1 MKRSLRLC
9 CLLAALL
16 AALAAPEAAR
26 AGMLTLTFD
35 DGLVSVHANAF
46 PILKK
51 YGLVA
56 TTGIIAARLKN
67 TDDDFMTVAQVR
79 DLSKGGWEIASHGLT
94 HKRPVDIPEGYAQE
108 PLKNCRR
115 VKGSTTVFEAKYGY
129 EDIAGLTEDG
139 RRLKELDNEKDVKST
154 PGSYYYDE
162 LIGEVVFRPLDPD
175 DVENGTIRAVSYQ
188 REMEESRE
196 VLAELG
202 FPARTYI
209 TPHNYWTT
217 HMRDVSRTLYDQ
229 VVTGGD
235 DGNFPGRTD
244 RWWIKRHVVHTA
256 DPAQAIIDLTKKVV
270 VDQDGW
276 LVLCLHGVGDDV
288 GWEPWSSENL
298 DAFAAWL
305 VKNKVTVVTAAEGAK
320 RLFADRPAASGGKG

>member
-1 MKRSLRLC
+1 MHRFLFVC
-9 CLLAALL
+9 CLAAALL
-16 AALAAPEAAR
+16 TAWTGGDAAR
-26 AGMLTLTFD
+26 AGMLTLSFD
-35 DGLVSVHANAF
+35 DGLVSVHDQAF

-51 YGLVA
+51 YGIPA

-67 TDDDFMTVAQVR
+67 GDDDFMNVAQVR
-79 DLSKGGWEIASHGLT
+79 ELAQGGWEVASHGLT

-115 VKGSTTVFEAKYGY
+115 VKGSHGVFEVKYGY
-129 EDIAGLTEDG
+129 EDLAGLTEDG
-139 RRLKELDNEKDVKST
+139 RRLKELDNEKDVKNT
-154 PGSYYYDE
+154 PGSYHFDE
-162 LIGEVVFRPLDPD
+162 LIGEVVFRPLDPGE
-175 DVENGTIRAVSYQ
+175 VEDGSIRAVSYQ

-202 FPARTYI
+202 FPVRTYI

-217 HMRDVSRTLYDQ
+217 HLRDMSRSLYDQ

-235 DGNFPGRTD
+235 DGNFPDRTD

-256 DPAQAIIDLTKKVV
+256 DPAQAIIDLTQKVV
-270 VDQDGW
+270 IDQDGW

-288 GWEPWSSENL
+288 GWEPWSAQNL
-298 DAFAAWL
+298 EAFAVWL
-305 VKNKVTVVTAAEGAK
+305 KKNGVEVVTISEGVRRFFGDKAIP
-320 RLFADRPAASGGKG
+320 RGNG

>member
-1 MKRSLRLC
+1 MHRFLFVC
-9 CLLAALL
+9 CLVAALL
-16 AALAAPEAAR
+16 TAWAGGNAAR

-35 DGLVSVHANAF
+35 DGLASVYAHAF

-51 YGLVA
+51 YGIPA

-67 TDDDFMTVAQVR
+67 ADDDFMNVAQVR
-79 DLSKGGWEIASHGLT
+79 ELTQGGWEVASHGLT

-108 PLKNCRR
+108 PLKNCRN
-115 VKGSTTVFEAKYGY
+115 VKGSETVFEAKYAY
-129 EDIAGLTEDG
+129 EELAGLTEDG

-175 DVENGTIRAVSYQ
+175 DVEDGTIRAVSYQ
-188 REMEESRE
+188 REMVESRE

-217 HMRDVSRTLYDQ
+217 HMRDLSRSLYDQ

-256 DPAQAIIDLTKKVV
+256 DSAQTIIDLTKKVV
-270 VDQDGW
+270 VDEDGW

-288 GWEPWSSENL
+288 GWEPWSAANL
-298 DAFAAWL
+298 EAFAAWIA
-305 VKNKVTVVTAAEGAK
+305 KNGVATVTIAEGARRYFQDK
-320 RLFADRPAASGGKG
+320 GVARGKG

>member
-1 MKRSLRLC
+1 MRRIYFVC
-9 CLLAALL
+9 CLAAVMLAAW
-16 AALAAPEAAR
+16 AGGSAAR

-35 DGLVSVHANAF
+35 DGLASVHAHAF

-51 YGLVA
+51 YGIPA
-56 TTGIIAARLKN
+56 TTGIIAVRLRN
-67 TDDDFMTVAQVR
+67 GDDDFMNVAQLRELV
-79 DLSKGGWEIASHGLT
+79 LAGWEVASHGLT

-115 VKGSTTVFEAKYGY
+115 VKGGHGVFEAKYGY
-129 EDIAGLTEDG
+129 EDLAGLTEGG
-139 RRLKELDNEKDVKST
+139 RHLRELDNERDVKNT
-154 PGSYYYDE
+154 PGSYHFDE

-175 DVENGTIRAVSYQ
+175 DVEDGSIRAVSYQ

-196 VLAELG
+196 VLAGLG

-217 HMRDVSRTLYDQ
+217 HMRDLSRSLYDQ
-229 VVTGGD
+229 VVAGGD

-256 DPAQAIIDLTKKVV
+256 DSAQAIIELVKKVV
-270 VDQDGW
+270 IDQDGW

-298 DAFAAWL
+298 EALAAWIA
-305 VKNKVTVVTAAEGAK
+305 KSGMPTVTIAQGTRRFFQDAPPAK
-320 RLFADRPAASGGKG
+320 GKG

>member
-1 MKRSLRLC
+1 MRRFLFVC
-9 CLLAALL
+9 CLAAALL
-16 AALAAPEAAR
+16 TAWTGSDAAR
-26 AGMLTLTFD
+26 AGMLSLTFD
-35 DGLVSVHANAF
+35 DGLASVHAHAF

-51 YGLVA
+51 YGIPA

-67 TDDDFMTVAQVR
+67 GDDDFMTVAQVQE
-79 DLSKGGWEIASHGLT
+79 LAQGGWEVASHGLT

-108 PLKNCRR
+108 PLKNCRH
-115 VKGSTTVFEAKYGY
+115 VKGSKTVFEAKYAY
-129 EDIAGLTEDG
+129 EDLAGLTEDG

-175 DVENGTIRAVSYQ
+175 DVEDGSIRAVSYQ

-217 HMRDVSRTLYDQ
+217 HMRDLSRSLYDQ

-244 RWWIKRHVVHTA
+244 RWWIKRHVVHAA
-256 DPAQAIIDLTKKVV
+256 DPAQVIIDLTQKVV
-270 VDQDGW
+270 MDQDGW

-288 GWEPWSSENL
+288 GWEPWSAQNL
-298 DAFAAWL
+298 EAFAIWL
-305 VKNKVTVVTAAEGAK
+305 KKNGVEVVTISEGV
-320 RLFADRPAASGGKG
+320 RRFFDGKAIPRGNG

>member
-1 MKRSLRLC
+1 MIRSLFAC

-16 AALAAPEAAR
+16 TATAAGNAAG

-35 DGLVSVHANAF
+35 DGLASVHAHAF

-51 YGLVA
+51 HGITA

-67 TDDDFMTVAQVR
+67 GDDDFMNVAQVR
-79 DLSKGGWEIASHGLT
+79 ELAQAGWEVASHGLT

-115 VKGSTTVFEAKYGY
+115 LKGSTTVFEAKYGY
-129 EDIAGLTEDG
+129 EDLAGLTEDG
-139 RRLKELDNEKDVKST
+139 RHLKELDNEKDVKST

-162 LIGEVVFRPLDPD
+162 LIGEVVFRPLEPD
-175 DVENGTIRAVSYQ
+175 DVEDGTMRAVSYQ

-196 VLAELG
+196 VLTELG
-202 FPARTYI
+202 FPVRTYI

-217 HMRDVSRTLYDQ
+217 RMRDVSRSLYDQ

-235 DGNFPGRTD
+235 DGNFPDRTD
-244 RWWIKRHVVHTA
+244 RWWIKRHVVHAA

-270 VDQDGW
+270 MDQGGW

-298 DAFAAWL
+298 EAFAAWL
-305 VKNKVTVVTAAEGAK
+305 KTNGVAVVTISEGARRFFGDK
-320 RLFADRPAASGGKG
+320 AAPRGNG

>member
-1 MKRSLRLC
+1 MRRICFVC
-9 CLLAALL
+9 CLAA
-16 AALAAPEAAR
+16 AMFMAWAGGDAAR

-35 DGLVSVHANAF
+35 DGLASVHAHAF

-51 YGLVA
+51 YGIPA

-67 TDDDFMTVAQVR
+67 GDDDFMNVAQLRELVR
-79 DLSKGGWEIASHGLT
+79 AGWEMASHGLT

-108 PLKNCRR
+108 PLKNCRN
-115 VKGSTTVFEAKYGY
+115 VKGSETVFEAKYGY
-129 EDIAGLTEDG
+129 EDLAGLTEDG
-139 RRLKELDNEKDVKST
+139 RHLRELDNEKDVKTT
-154 PGSYYYDE
+154 PGSYHFDE
-162 LIGEVVFRPLDPD
+162 LIGEVVFRPLDPG
-175 DVENGTIRAVSYQ
+175 DVEDGSIRAVSYQ

-202 FPARTYI
+202 FPVRTYI

-217 HMRDVSRTLYDQ
+217 HIRDLSRSLYDQ

-256 DPAQAIIDLTKKVV
+256 DSAQAIIALTRKVV
-270 VDQDGW
+270 IEQDGW

-298 DAFAAWL
+298 EALAAWIA
-305 VKNKVTVVTAAEGAK
+305 KNGVATVTIAEGTRRFFQEIPPAK
-320 RLFADRPAASGGKG
+320 GKG

>member
-1 MKRSLRLC
+1 MKRFFSSC
-9 CLLAALL
+9 CFLAAFL
-16 AALAAPEAAR
+16 AAFAATQAAW

-35 DGLVSVHANAF
+35 DGLVSVRANAF

-51 YGLVA
+51 YGIPA

-67 TDDDFMTVAQVR
+67 GDDDFMNVSQVR
-79 DLSKGGWEIASHGLT
+79 ELAQAGWEVASHGLT

-108 PLKNCRR
+108 QLKNCRP
-115 VKGSTTVFEAKYGY
+115 VKGSDTVFEAKYSY
-129 EDIAGLTEDG
+129 EELAGLTEDG
-139 RRLKELDNEKDVKST
+139 RHLKELDNEKDVKST

-175 DVENGTIRAVSYQ
+175 DVEDGTVRAVSYQ

-196 VLAELG
+196 VLTELG
-202 FPARTYI
+202 FPVRTYI

-217 HMRDVSRTLYDQ
+217 RMRDMSRALYDQ

-270 VDQDGW
+270 IDQDGW

-288 GWEPWSSENL
+288 GWEPWSAENL
-298 DAFAAWL
+298 EAFAVWL
-305 VKNKVTVVTAAEGAK
+305 KKNGVEVVTISEGVRRFFGDKAAPRGA
-320 RLFADRPAASGGKG
+320 G